1 MFLSFV
7 NFYKR
12 FIHNYLR
19 IVTLLINLLKE
30 SKNNKEVKSFVEFN
44 KICKLFINFVIS
56 LYRFYFFVITILIKK
71 IKIKIDAFSFA
82 IASILK

>member
-19 IVTLLINLLKE
+19 IVTLLTNLLKE
-30 SKNNKEVKSFVEFN
+30 SKNNKEVKSFV
-44 KICKLFINFVIS
+44 
-56 LYRFYFFVITILIKK
+56 
-71 IKIKIDAFSFA
+71 
-82 IASILK
+82 